1 VKVGVVGAGVSGLTA
16 AWALHREGMDVSVF
30 EGHGV
35 PGGHVA
41 TQVVETSTGPVAV
54 DMGFIVYNERTYP
67 RLVGLFDELGVETQA
82 SDMSFASACRACGVE
97 FGTRGARGFF
107 AQPGLLARPSYL
119 RMFPDVMRFYNL
131 ARDVLAGPRDT
142 RTMGDFLDDEGFGRA
157 FRDHFL
163 VPITAA
169 VWSTAPGRTLEH
181 PLHELLVFLDNH
193 GLIGARSALRW
204 RTVKGGSRSYVDRLV
219 AGLPAGSVRAGD
231 PVASVTRAPSGPVVR
246 TRSGREE
253 RVDAVVLASHA
264 DDTLAL
270 LRDAD
275 AEERTA
281 LAGFE
286 YARNEVVL
294 HTDERVMPRHRGA
307 WASWNVARD
316 ACDDR
321 DETLSMTYHMNRLQA
336 LPGPTQLFVSVN
348 PGPALRDDRVLVSR
362 SFSHPM
368 ATEGKLRA
376 QALIGGLQGRRS
388 TFYAGAHLGYG
399 FHEDGCRSGYEA
411 AALVSAL
418 RADPARPGVA
428 GVAEP
433 GEVAA

>member
-1 VKVGVVGAGVSGLTA
+1 VRVAVVGAGVSGLTA

-30 EGHGV
+30 EGHSV

-41 TQVVETSTGPVAV
+41 TQVVETATGPVAV

-67 RLVGLFDELGVETQA
+67 RLVGLFDELGVETQP
-82 SDMSFASACRACGVE
+82 SEMSFASSCRACGVE

-107 AQPGLLARPSYL
+107 AQPGLMARPSYL
-119 RMFPDVMRFYNL
+119 RMFPDVMRFYGL
-131 ARDVLAGPRDT
+131 AREVLAGRRDT

-204 RTVKGGSRSYVDRLV
+204 RTVSGGSRSYVDRLV
-219 AGLPAGSVRAGD
+219 AGLPSGSVRAGD
-231 PVASVTRAPSGPVVR
+231 PVASVTRTPGGPVVR
-246 TRSGREE
+246 TRAGREE
-253 RVDAVVLASHA
+253 RVDAIVLATHA

-270 LRDAD
+270 LGDAD
-275 AEERTA
+275 ADERAA

-286 YARNEVVL
+286 YAANEVVL
-294 HTDERVMPRHRGA
+294 HTDDRVMPRHRRA

-316 ACDDR
+316 ACLDR
-321 DETLSMTYHMNRLQA
+321 DEPLSMTYHMNRLQS

-348 PGPALRDDRVLVSR
+348 PGAALRDDRVLVSR

-368 ATEGKLRA
+368 ATAGKLRA
-376 QALIGGLQGRRS
+376 QAAIRELQGRRS

-411 AALVSAL
+411 AELVADL
-418 RADPARPGVA
+418 RQDVAAGRVRPVETA
-428 GVAEP
+428 